1 MAKKKTEV
9 AEVVAKPVE
18 EIIEVAEE
26 AIDDST
32 ERFIMRKLAV
42 INKMPDE
49 AKAERLAARVLMN
62 NRKG

>member
-42 INKMPDE
+42 INKMSDE